1 MKRTFPTTYEAS
13 QSLPPL
19 SGTFLWLNYG
29 SISSHAK
36 ISASS
41 RSCCFSI
48 LSKSWEIS
56 QFSCS
61 FILGG
66 FVFFSCILLLLL
78 LLSAGLG
85 HDGEK
90 ETFKRSEKSIRNE
103 TAKKKEMEEKHK
115 SASWRW
121 QRWGFLITLF
131 SALNDNFLLRTPL
144 PFSLLPSMKI
154 SQRAEREIFIPVCI
168 LLRSLAKWN
177 NKKQF
182 IN

>member
-1 MKRTFPTTYEAS
+1 MKRTFPASYEAS

-19 SGTFLWLNYG
+19 AGTFLWLNYG
-29 SISSHAK
+29 LISSHAK

-56 QFSCS
+56 QFSCT

-66 FVFFSCILLLLL
+66 FVFFHVSSSSFFFCLRDW
-78 LLSAGLG
+78 GTM
-85 HDGEK
+85 EKK

-103 TAKKKEMEEKHK
+103 TARKKEMEEKHK

-131 SALNDNFLLRTPL
+131 SALNDNFLLRTPSPL
-144 PFSLLPSMKI
+144 SLLPSMKI

-177 NKKQF
+177 NKKA
-182 IN
+182 IY